1 MATELQTKAFI
12 DALQDAGYEPKS
24 YSGRGMY
31 GKECVSLK
39 EDDVSLWD
47 VARALPED
55 MNVPSPRT
63 DSLGLGIVLYWPDY
77 EWPKGRD

>member
-12 DALQDAGYEPKS
+12 DALEDAFYEPVA

-39 EDDVSLWD
+39 GDDLSLWD
-47 VARALPED
+47 VARSLPED
-55 MNVPSPRT
+55 MYVSEPRT
-63 DSLGLGIVLYWPDY
+63 DSLGLGIVIYWPQY
-77 EWPKGRD
+77 EWPKGRE